1 LQAAIY
7 VLKDVGQEQQ
17 QKFNKIIKIH
27 CQEFLEK
34 GEEISMRNLH
44 EIYEDRLMSV
54 KRANELPEQMV
65 TEALEDWE
73 KTSKQHEE
81 QASRQKETA
90 AATGRAS
97 IQPLV
102 ALEAG
107 RTSQHQS
114 GGSSDI
120 AE

>member
-1 LQAAIY
+1 
-7 VLKDVGQEQQ
+7 VLKEVDQEHQ

-27 CQEFLEK
+27 GQEFFEK
-34 GEEISMRNLH
+34 GAQISMRNLQ
-44 EIYEDRLMSV
+44 EIFEDRLMSI
-54 KRANELPEQMV
+54 KRANQLPEPMV

-73 KTSKQHEE
+73 KTSKEHEE
-81 QASRQKETA
+81 QARRQKETA